1 MKYRFPVFRTT
12 KYATNKKKYVGLP
25 KIEIKPTMEFTASAI
40 AQFLQ
45 GVVEGN
51 QEVKVNNIA
60 KIEEGVDGCLSFLAN
75 PKYEKYIYTTQSSVV
90 LVNKDFVATQPISA
104 TLIRVADAYQSFAL
118 LLEMVAKSRADKKG
132 VSKQVEIEPSAQIGE
147 NPYIGA
153 FVYIG
158 ENVKIGNNV
167 KLYPQVYIGDNVTV
181 GDNSILFAGVKIY
194 QDCVL
199 GKNVTI
205 HAGSVIGSDGFGF
218 APAEDG
224 NYKKIPQLG
233 NVILEDNVEIGAN
246 TTIDRAVMGSTIIRH
261 GAKLDNLIQVAH
273 NVEIGENTVIAA
285 QTGVAGSTKIG
296 KNCMIGGQVGF
307 IGHLNI
313 PDRVKIAAQS
323 GITTSLKNEG
333 EIVQGAP
340 AFNFSKYQRS
350 YAVFKNLPSLR
361 LQVIELEKKVN
372 AMGK

>member
-1 MKYRFPVFRTT
+1 
-12 KYATNKKKYVGLP
+12 
-25 KIEIKPTMEFTASAI
+25 MEFTASAI

>member
-1 MKYRFPVFRTT
+1 
-12 KYATNKKKYVGLP
+12 
-25 KIEIKPTMEFTASAI
+25 MEFTAAAI

-51 QEVKVNNIA
+51 PEVKVNNIA
-60 KIEEGVDGCLSFLAN
+60 KIEEGADGCLSFLAN

-90 LVNKDFVATQPISA
+90 LVNKDFVAAQPINA
-104 TLIRVADAYQSFAL
+104 TLIRVTDAYQSFAF
-118 LLEMVAKSRADKKG
+118 LLEMVAQSRADKKG

-167 KLYPQVYIGDNVTV
+167 KLYPQVYIGDNVTI
-181 GDNSILFAGVKIY
+181 GDNSTLYSGVKIY
-194 QDCVL
+194 QDCVI
-199 GKNVTI
+199 GKRVTI
-205 HAGSVIGSDGFGF
+205 HAGTVIGSDGFGF

-246 TTIDRAVMGSTIIRH
+246 TAIDRAVMGSTIIRT
-261 GAKLDNLIQVAH
+261 GTKLDNLIQIAH

-285 QTGVAGSTKIG
+285 QTGVSGSTKIG
-296 KNCMIGGQVGF
+296 KRCMIGGQVGF

-313 PDRVKIAAQS
+313 PDGMKVAAQS
-323 GITTSLKNEG
+323 GITTNMRNEG
-333 EIVQGAP
+333 DVVQGAP
-340 AFNFSKYQRS
+340 AFHFGKYQRC
-350 YAVFKNLPSLR
+350 YAVFKNLPDLR
-361 LQVIELEKKVN
+361 LQVIELEKKVK
-372 AMGK
+372 AMEK